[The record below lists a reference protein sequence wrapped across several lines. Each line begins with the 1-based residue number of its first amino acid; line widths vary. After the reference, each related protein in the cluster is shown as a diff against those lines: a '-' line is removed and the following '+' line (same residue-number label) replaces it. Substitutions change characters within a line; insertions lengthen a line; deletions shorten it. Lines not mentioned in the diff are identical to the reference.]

1 MLWLRGPQMSTTLF
15 VLSLVNTKL
24 LHLPML
30 RILPFALLL
39 PLAACHTGAPAAN
52 APADGEKAA
61 VKPRAVVTVGA
72 VQRDTV
78 TDVLR
83 LSALSAYPAKDVL
96 RATTTGYLL
105 APVPVPGQ
113 RVAPGQTIFTLQ
125 TKESRVLHLD
135 KLTGDPRLRFSGI
148 ILIKASQAGVLAT
161 VDKLAGDYVQD
172 GEQLALSYDRARFGF
187 VLDVPV
193 TQLRYVRVG
202 QPCRIHLPDGRT
214 LPGRVAEVL
223 ATADAALQT
232 QRYTVRPIGPVP
244 ELPENL
250 AVQVELDRTAPRLAP
265 TLPRAAVLSDE
276 TQTQFWVMR
285 LLNDSTATKVPVRVG
300 TQQADRIEIQ
310 SPTFGPRDK
319 ILLSGNYGLDDTA
332 AVQVSRRAP

>member
-1 MLWLRGPQMSTTLF
+1 MPRF
-15 VLSLVNTKL
+15 
-24 LHLPML
+24 
-30 RILPFALLL
+30 LPFALLL
-39 PLAACHTGAPAAN
+39 ALAACHPGAPEADAAE
-52 APADGEKAA
+52 APADGEEAA

-78 TDVLR
+78 ADVLR

-113 RVAPGQTIFTLQ
+113 RVAAGQTVFTLQ

-135 KLTGDPRLRFSGI
+135 KLTGDPRLRFSG
-148 ILIKASQAGVLAT
+148 LIRIRASQVGVLAT

-193 TQLRYVRVG
+193 TQLRYVRIG
-202 QPCRIHLPDGRT
+202 QRCRIQLPDGRT

-232 QRYTVRPIGPVP
+232 QRYTVRPTGPVP
-244 ELPENL
+244 ALPENL
-250 AVQVELDRTAPRLAP
+250 AVQIDLDRTAPRLSP
-265 TLPRAAVLSDE
+265 TLPRAAVLTDE

-285 LLNDSTATKVPVRVG
+285 LLNDSTAVKVPVQVG
-300 TQQADRIEIQ
+300 AQQQERIEIKA
-310 SPTFGPRDK
+310 PTFGPHDR

-332 AVQVSRRAP
+332 AVKVERRQTP